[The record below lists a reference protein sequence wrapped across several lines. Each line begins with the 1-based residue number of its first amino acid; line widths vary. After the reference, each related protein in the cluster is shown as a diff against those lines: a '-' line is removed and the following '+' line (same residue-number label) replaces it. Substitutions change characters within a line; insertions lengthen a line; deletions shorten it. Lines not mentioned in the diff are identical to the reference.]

1 VLRVIL
7 VDDERLARLGIR
19 QLLAAHPEV
28 TVVGEAGRVAS
39 AAEIIREEKPDAI
52 FLDIQMPGASG
63 FDLLGQLKDA
73 PKVVFVTAHTE
84 HAARAFE
91 VQAVDYLL
99 KPVRPER
106 LADAVKRLAAVC
118 AQAEQSVPYQAMD
131 RICLRTPQRTMI
143 TRLSDV
149 VAMEADGDFTRFHV
163 AGESPLLVCRS
174 LRTCEE
180 EFPHPPFA
188 RLSRSLIV
196 NLNKVTAVEHPSR
209 NEARLVLAGTGRI
222 FALGRRALARL
233 KKYSP

>member
-1 VLRVIL
+1 MLRVVL
-7 VDDERLARLGIR
+7 VDDERLARQGIR
-19 QLLAAHPEV
+19 HLLAAHPEV
-28 TVVGEAGRVAS
+28 TVVGEAGRVAT

-63 FDLLGQLKDA
+63 FDLLGRLEDA

-84 HAARAFE
+84 HAAHAFE

-106 LADAVKRLAAVC
+106 MADAVKRLAGVC
-118 AQAEQSVPYQAMD
+118 AKAEESVPYQPVD

-143 TRLSDV
+143 TRLSEV
-149 VAMEADGDFTRFHV
+149 VAMEAEGDFTRFHV
-163 AGESPLLVCRS
+163 AGEAPLLVCRS

-180 EFPHPPFA
+180 EFPQPPFA

-196 NLNKVTAVEHPSR
+196 NLTKVTSVEHPSR
-209 NEARLVLAGTGRI
+209 DEARLTLAGTTRI
-222 FALGRRALARL
+222 FELGRRALARF
-233 KKYSP
+233 KRFSP

>member
-1 VLRVIL
+1 VLRVVV
-7 VDDERLARLGIR
+7 VDDERLARQGIR

-28 TVVGEAGRVAS
+28 TVVGEAGRVVA

-63 FDLLGQLKDA
+63 FDLLGRLENA

-106 LADAVKRLAAVC
+106 LADALRRLTAVC
-118 AQAEQSVPYQAMD
+118 AQVEESVPYLPVD
-131 RICLRTPQRTMI
+131 RICLRTPQRTMV
-143 TRLSDV
+143 TRLADV
-149 VAMEADGDFTRFHV
+149 VAMEAEGDFTRFFLT
-163 AGESPLLVCRS
+163 GEQPLLVCRS
-174 LRTCEE
+174 LRTCEA
-180 EFPHPPFA
+180 EFPYPPFA
-188 RLSRSLIV
+188 RLSRSLMV
-196 NLNKVTAVEHPSR
+196 NLDKVTSVEHPSR
-209 NEARLVLAGTGRI
+209 DEGRLSLAGTTRI
-222 FALGRRALARL
+222 FELGRRALARL